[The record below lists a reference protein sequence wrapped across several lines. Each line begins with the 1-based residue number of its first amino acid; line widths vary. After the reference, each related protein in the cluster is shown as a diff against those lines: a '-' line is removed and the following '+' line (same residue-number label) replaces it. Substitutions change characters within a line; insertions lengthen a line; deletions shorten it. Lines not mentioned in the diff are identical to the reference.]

1 MIGIIQSRIN
11 DVKDIDLIQY
21 VLDKYPSKFNI
32 RKNGEQLSYKENKAL
47 VIYKDHAYD
56 FGEVKHPYKDS
67 IYIEQLLS
75 DCTFTEAV
83 ERLEVWKKGKEAET
97 NGEVR
102 LDMFDNLNTDNDE
115 IAPNDELITIPDGIS
130 FVEKTNDFDGD

>member
-1 MIGIIQSRIN
+1 MIGIVQSRID

-21 VLDKYPSKFNI
+21 LLDRYPSKFNV
-32 RKNGEQLSYKENKAL
+32 RKNGEQLSYKDNKSL

-75 DCTFTEAV
+75 DCTFMEAV
-83 ERLEVWKKGKEAET
+83 ERLEVWKAEHASKET
-97 NGEVR
+97 GN
-102 LDMFDNLNTDNDE
+102 LDIFNNLNTNCEKE
-115 IAPNDELITIPDGIS
+115 IFGEGFMFIPDGI
-130 FVEKTNDFDGD
+130 E

>member
-1 MIGIIQSRIN
+1 MIGIVQSRIN

-21 VLDKYPSKFNI
+21 LLDRYPSKFNV

-75 DCTFTEAV
+75 DCTFMEAV
-83 ERLEVWKKGKEAET
+83 ERLEVWKKGKNAESSD
-97 NGEVR
+97 EVK
-102 LDMFDNLNTDNDE
+102 LDMFDNLNTLESEEERGENMMF
-115 IAPNDELITIPDGIS
+115 IPGITS
-130 FVEKTNDFDGD
+130 EE

>member
-21 VLDKYPSKFNI
+21 VLDRYPNKFNV

-83 ERLEVWKKGKEAET
+83 ERLEVWKKGKDAESSD
-97 NGEVR
+97 VVK
-102 LDMFDNLNTDNDE
+102 LDMFDNVHTEPSKDTPAFNGF
-115 IAPNDELITIPDGIS
+115 ITSD
-130 FVEKTNDFDGD
+130 DD

>member
-32 RKNGEQLSYKENKAL
+32 RKNGEQLSYKDNKAL

-83 ERLEVWKKGKEAET
+83 ERLEVWKKEKNAESSD
-97 NGEVR
+97 EVK
-102 LDMFDNLNTDNDE
+102 LDLFDNLGISETEVTRDE
-115 IAPNDELITIPDGIS
+115 GMMFIPDVS
-130 FVEKTNDFDGD
+130 SE